1 VHNLAT
7 ALAMAEGRSG
17 TDAARIGFVLAPPYS
32 PLVVR

>member
-7 ALAMAEGRSG
+7 ALAMAAGRTG
-17 TDAARIGFVLAPPYS
+17 TDARVGFVLAPPYS